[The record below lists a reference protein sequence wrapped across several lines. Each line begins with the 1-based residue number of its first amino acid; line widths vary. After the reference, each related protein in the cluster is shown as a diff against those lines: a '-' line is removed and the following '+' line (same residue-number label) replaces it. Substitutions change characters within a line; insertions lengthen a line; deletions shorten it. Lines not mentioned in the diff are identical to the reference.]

1 MFVAYSL
8 HYGSKNQNFLKSVK
22 MMIPISQL
30 SFSKS
35 CIYKNY
41 TFKSVIL
48 ESLQMKVSKCPS
60 SICFDTTEAMLLL
73 NKELKPNMVWGLW
86 PETKCGIF
94 LKNNFFF
101 FLRDSKAQKLFSFLL
116 LYNSVQI
123 THIFFCK
130 KTFSFQCL
138 FTNYKHQ
145 AIHQNLY
152 LFKRARKNIFAIR

>member
-1 MFVAYSL
+1 
-8 HYGSKNQNFLKSVK
+8 

-101 FLRDSKAQKLFSFLL
+101 FFYVTVKLRSFSVFFFYTAQFEL
-116 LYNSVQI
+116 
-123 THIFFCK
+123 HIFFCK
-130 KTFSFQCL
+130 KTFSFQRL
-138 FTNYKHQ
+138 FLQITYTKPSTKIYTYSKEQ
-145 AIHQNLY
+145 EKILLPSDKKVLLSPPIMQV
-152 LFKRARKNIFAIR
+152 K

>member
-1 MFVAYSL
+1 MSRWWSQFPNY
-8 HYGSKNQNFLKSVK
+8 HFLNLVY
-22 MMIPISQL
+22 I
-30 SFSKS
+30 
-35 CIYKNY
+35 KNY

-48 ESLQMKVSKCPS
+48 ESLQIKVSKCPS

-130 KTFSFQCL
+130 KTFSFQRLFLQIKNTKPSTKIYIPIQKSKKKYFCHQIKTYYCL
-138 FTNYKHQ
+138 HQ
-145 AIHQNLY
+145 
-152 LFKRARKNIFAIR
+152 